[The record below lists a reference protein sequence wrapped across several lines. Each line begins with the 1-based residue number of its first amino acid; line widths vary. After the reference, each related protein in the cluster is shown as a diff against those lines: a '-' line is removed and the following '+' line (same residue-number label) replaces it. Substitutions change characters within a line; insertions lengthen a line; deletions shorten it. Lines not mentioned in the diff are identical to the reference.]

1 MIYIYLNG
9 HEEMNSIQTA
19 VQIFMPN
26 EKYKPVECV
35 QNEGITVKS
44 SINAVSYT
52 HLDVYKRQEFVCGL
66 NDKNL

>member
-9 HEEMNSIQTA
+9 HEEMNSVQTA

-44 SINAVSYT
+44 SINGNNAAAE
-52 HLDVYKRQEFVCGL
+52 L
-66 NDKNL
+66 

>member
-9 HEEMNSIQTA
+9 HEEMNSVQTA

-35 QNEGITVKS
+35 QKQ
-44 SINAVSYT
+44 
-52 HLDVYKRQEFVCGL
+52 H
-66 NDKNL
+66 